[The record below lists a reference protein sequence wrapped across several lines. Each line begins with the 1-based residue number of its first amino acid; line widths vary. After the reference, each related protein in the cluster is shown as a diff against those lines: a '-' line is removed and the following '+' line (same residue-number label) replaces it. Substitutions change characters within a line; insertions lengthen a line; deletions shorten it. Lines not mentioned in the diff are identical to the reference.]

1 MEEHCDTATLPILLL
16 ALVRIDRNQHIK
28 FRFAGRQ
35 KLPIFL
41 S

>member
-1 MEEHCDTATLPILLL
+1 MEEHGDTATLPILLL
-16 ALVRIDRNQHIK
+16 AHIRIDRNQHIK
-28 FRFAGRQ
+28 LRFARRQ